1 VTFVKVCGLSEL
13 EDVTAAALAGADF
26 VGFVFAESRRRV
38 TADKARDL
46 VAAIGTRETRPATVG
61 VFAGSPA
68 AEVNRIAAYCG
79 LDRVQLSGGES
90 WRFCSQID
98 RPIIK
103 TIHVAPQSTGD
114 SIRRMI
120 QEGRRLLKDKDHI
133 FLLDTNGGAASGGTG
148 LTFDWELAREVA
160 AVFPVVIAGGL
171 TPGNV
176 ADLISRARP
185 WGVDVSSGVET
196 DGKKDAAKI
205 SAFIRVVR
213 GTGSP
218 AR

>member
-13 EDVTAAALAGADF
+13 EHVTAAALAGADF

-90 WRFCSQID
+90 WQFCAQID

-133 FLLDTNGGAASGGTG
+133 FLLDTHGGAASGGTG

-185 WGVDVSSGVET
+185 WGVDVSTGVET
-196 DGKKDAAKI
+196 DGMKDAAKI